1 MKIGITGQDGFI
13 GYHLYQTIKYK
24 FKEYEIVPFERPF
37 LENNKL
43 LDSFVS
49 SCDLIV
55 HLAGVNRANSE
66 EEVYSLN
73 IQINTALKE
82 SLINVSYRGHLIFA
96 SSLQEDSESLYGKAK
111 KESSS

>member
-13 GYHLYQTIKYK
+13 GYHLSQTIKYK
-24 FKEYEIVPFERPF
+24 FEEYEIVPFERRF

-43 LDSFVS
+43 LNSFVS
-49 SCDLIV
+49 YCDVIV

-66 EEVYSLN
+66 EEVYSSN
-73 IQINTALKE
+73 IEINAALKE
-82 SLINVSYRGHLIFA
+82 SLINVSFKGHLIFA

-111 KESSS
+111 